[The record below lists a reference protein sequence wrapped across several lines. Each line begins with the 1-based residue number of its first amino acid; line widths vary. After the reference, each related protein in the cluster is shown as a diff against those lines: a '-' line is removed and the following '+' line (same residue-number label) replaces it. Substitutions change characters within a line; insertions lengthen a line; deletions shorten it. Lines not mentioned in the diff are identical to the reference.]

1 MGASAHHWW
10 TPGVFHPLA
19 CGACAAADT
28 GPGFVWL
35 VFLCLLGV
43 RASAGAELLSQVV
56 TAVKLEEPL
65 TLLSVCTP
73 AFPRM

>member
-1 MGASAHHWW
+1 M
-10 TPGVFHPLA
+10 
-19 CGACAAADT
+19 
-28 GPGFVWL
+28 WL